1 MDNAMVTG
9 LTATQREALLRAA
22 REAKLARAGESP
34 AAIVASDRTGA
45 IPLSFAQQRLWFL
58 AQMEGGSEA
67 YHLPLGF
74 RLHGRLDERALQGA
88 LNALVARHEALRTS
102 FAETE
107 GDPVQRIATPD
118 IGFALERHDLRGRPD
133 ADEQLDRWM
142 RQEMSAP
149 FDLSRAPLIRGRLL
163 HLADDEAV
171 LLITM
176 HHIVSDGW
184 SLSVLLRELGAL
196 YRQEALP
203 ALPVQYADY
212 AVWQRRFLSGA
223 RIEAQSAY
231 WRNRLQDAPAL
242 LELPTDRPRPICQR
256 HEGGLVPVTFD
267 EELTARLKALG
278 QSCGA
283 TLFMTLLAGWA
294 LLLARLSGQQDIV
307 VGTPTAN
314 RGRKEIEGLIGF
326 FVNTLALRLELPE
339 ALSVED
345 FLKQVRQRALEAQE
359 HQDLPF
365 EHVVE
370 LVKPVRSLS
379 HTPLFQVMFAW
390 QNNKAEALDLG
401 GDLSVTQAAPPYM
414 TAKFDLALD
423 LREVDGRIEGGLRYA
438 ISLFDRATVERYAD
452 YLREALREMVRDPA
466 QDVHRLRFLPAPERA
481 RLLDGWNATAT
492 DYPREKGI
500 HELFEVQV
508 EQAPDAVAVVCAG
521 RTLTYAALNARANR
535 LAHRLIAQGVKPD
548 DRVATFLDRSIELI
562 VAQLAILKAGAA
574 YVPLDPHA
582 PAARHAWIMEDCA
595 ARLLITGAATSLS
608 FAPDAPVLRLE
619 EGGQSAAEG
628 DATNPEPQNG
638 GRRPAYAMYTSGSTG
653 TPKGVLVP
661 HCGVLRLV
669 INNGYGDIGADDRVA
684 FAANPAFDASTFELW
699 APLLNGGTVV
709 VISHDIVLTPGAFAE
724 TLRQERINILWLTV
738 GLFNQMVEELAPV
751 FAQFK
756 LVITGGDILDPKV
769 VARVLSDP
777 PNRPLRLLNA
787 YGPTETT
794 TFATTY
800 DIESL
805 PDETTNIPIGRP
817 IANTRLYLLDPH
829 GEPVPLGAAGEL
841 YIGGDGVADGYL
853 NRPELTAQRFL
864 SDPFCGDP
872 GARMY
877 RTGDLARYLPDG
889 NLQFLGRNDN
899 QVKIRGFRIELGE
912 IEGRLAEH
920 PAVREAAVLALDQ
933 GMGKRLVAYV
943 AADSDDQLAGS
954 LRAHLSARLPDYM
967 VPAIFVRLDA
977 FPLTRNGKL
986 DRRALPAP
994 DDAAYARAAYEPP
1007 QGETEIALASIW
1019 AEMLGMERVSRTD
1032 NFFDLG
1038 GHSFLALRVMSEINR
1053 RLKLHLTAPAFFLNP
1068 TIEQLARTIARGH
1081 HTETNPRVLT
1091 LRAGHRGLP
1100 IYLMGARPEE
1110 IRLNQLMGSDRRIFA
1125 LDVPMQT
1132 AWLSAFAGGDIE
1144 ALPTIEQ
1151 LGALYGEILAAHAGS
1166 EPCVIAG
1173 YCIGGKIGFEAA
1185 RVVQRAGG
1193 NVAFILLLDVRTN
1206 TASSYTLGPALE
1218 SLAQIWHGGVSR
1230 QIGDAAFLHRFGA
1243 ALSDSWTVARFLL
1256 SRLPDSVRYRASVI
1270 KAWLGKMANRPAPPL
1285 VPSGYFDEEGR
1296 PIDSL
1301 LINRLALCIGRRW
1314 HPRKLEAAGVL
1325 IRADNPIDM
1334 LPGSDPTGGWESL
1347 FGHGLKI
1354 AQTTG
1359 DHHSMM
1365 TDAHAASLA
1374 QQMDLMLGSYET
1386 ARNETAPVAGGHATD
1401 EQGQLGQAPPPHP
1414 EWALAR

>member
-1 MDNAMVTG
+1 MDNSMLTG
-9 LTATQREALLRAA
+9 LTAAQREALLQAA
-22 REAKLARAGESP
+22 RQAKLQRAGETP
-34 AAIVASDRTGA
+34 TAITASDRPEA

-74 RLHGRLDERALQGA
+74 RLRGRLEERALHDA

-102 FAETE
+102 FAMND
-107 GDPVQRIATPD
+107 GDPVQCIAAPD
-118 IGFALERHDLRGRPD
+118 VGFALARHDLRGRPD
-133 ADEQLDRWM
+133 ADEQLELLS

-149 FDLSRAPLIRGRLL
+149 FDLACAPLIRGRLVR
-163 HLADDEAV
+163 LADDETV

-203 ALPVQYADY
+203 DLPVQYADY
-212 AVWQRRFLSGA
+212 ASWQRRLLSGA

-231 WRNRLQDAPAL
+231 WQNRLQDAPAV
-242 LELPTDRPRPICQR
+242 LELPTDRPRPTTRR
-256 HEGGLVPVTFD
+256 HEGGLVAVMLD
-267 EELTARLKALG
+267 EDLTAQLKALG
-278 QSCGA
+278 QRSGA

-307 VGTPTAN
+307 VGTPSAN

-339 ALSVED
+339 ALSVEG
-345 FLKQVRQRALEAQE
+345 FLKQVKQRALEAQE

-370 LVKPVRSLS
+370 LVKPARSLAY
-379 HTPLFQVMFAW
+379 TPLFQVMFAW

-401 GDLSVTQAAPPYM
+401 ADVSATQAAPPYL

-423 LREVDGRIEGGLRYA
+423 LREIDGRIEGGLRYA
-438 ISLFDRATVERYAD
+438 TALFDRATMERHAD
-452 YLREALREMVRDPA
+452 YLRELLRDMVRDPA
-466 QDVHRLRFLPAPERA
+466 QEWHRLRLLPAAERA

-492 DYPREKGI
+492 DYPRERGI
-500 HELFEVQV
+500 HELFEAQV
-508 EQAPDAVAVVCAG
+508 EWAPDAMAVVFEG

-535 LAHRLIAQGVKPD
+535 LAHRLIGQGVKPG

-562 VAQLAILKAGAA
+562 MAQLAILKAGAA

-582 PAARHAWIMEDCA
+582 PAARHAWILEDSA
-595 ARLLITGAATSLS
+595 ARLLITGAATAYAFTPSV
-608 FAPDAPVLRLE
+608 PVLRLAAD
-619 EGGQSAAEG
+619 GQDEAAG
-628 DATNPEPQNG
+628 DATNPEPQSG
-638 GRRPAYAMYTSGSTG
+638 GRHPAYVMYTSGSTG
-653 TPKGVLVP
+653 TPKGVLVQ
-661 HCGVLRLV
+661 HRGVVRLV

-724 TLRQERINILWLTV
+724 TLRQERISILWLTV
-738 GLFNQMVEELAPV
+738 GLLNQMVEELAPV
-751 FAQFK
+751 FAQLK
-756 LVITGGDILDPKV
+756 LVITGGDFLDPKV

-777 PNRPLRLLNA
+777 RNRPKRLLNA

-805 PDETTNIPIGRP
+805 PGETTNIPIGRP

-864 SDPFCGDP
+864 ADPFCGDP

-889 NLQFLGRNDN
+889 NLLFLGRNDN
-899 QVKIRGFRIELGE
+899 QVKIRGFRVELGE

-920 PAVREAAVLALDQ
+920 QAVREAAVLALDQ
-933 GMGKRLVAYV
+933 GSGKRLVAYV
-943 AADSDDQLAGS
+943 AADSDEQLAGS
-954 LRAHLSARLPDYM
+954 LRAHLSTCLPDYM

-986 DRRALPAP
+986 DRKALPAP
-994 DDAAYARAAYEPP
+994 DDASYARAAYEPP
-1007 QGETEIALASIW
+1007 QGETETVLASIW
-1019 AEMLGMERVSRTD
+1019 AEMLGMDRVSRTD

-1068 TIEQLARTIARGH
+1068 TIEQLARNIAHDH
-1081 HTETNPRVLT
+1081 HTQTNPRVLT
-1091 LRAGHRGLP
+1091 LRAGREGLP

-1110 IRLNQLMGSDRRIFA
+1110 IRMAQLMGGDRRIFA
-1125 LDVPMQT
+1125 IDVPMQT
-1132 AWLSAFAGGDIE
+1132 AWLSAFTAGDTE

-1151 LGALYGEILAAHAGS
+1151 LGALYGDILAAHAGS

-1230 QIGDAAFLHRFGA
+1230 KIGDAAFLHRFGA
-1243 ALSDSWTVARFLL
+1243 ALGDSWAVARFLL
-1256 SRLPDSVRYRASVI
+1256 SRIPDSVRYRVNLT
-1270 KAWLGKMANRPAPPL
+1270 KAWLDKMANRPAPPL
-1285 VPSGYFDEEGR
+1285 VPSGYFDEDGR
-1296 PIDSL
+1296 PIDDL
-1301 LINRLALCIGRRW
+1301 LINQLALCIGRLW
-1314 HPRKLEAAGVL
+1314 HPQKLEAAGVL
-1325 IRADNPIDM
+1325 IRADNPIDR
-1334 LPGSDPTGGWESL
+1334 LPGSDPTGGWEAL
-1347 FGHGLKI
+1347 FTHGLKI

-1365 TDAHAASLA
+1365 KDAHAASLA
-1374 QQMDLMLGSYET
+1374 RQLDLMLDSYAP
-1386 ARNETAPVAGGHATD
+1386 ARSETAPVAGHATD
-1401 EQGQLGQAPPPHP
+1401 EQGQLGHAPAHP